1 VSCDNARDLL
11 TLMHPRPPSID
22 INTQTIARLAVERL
36 FWRMKNG
43 LSSPSVTVTVSPT
56 LNGDS
61 AADESLRQREHQPVG
76 LAATLPRT
84 IHRDITASANGNGDG
99 DGHVNADGD
108 GTAHVR

>member
-1 VSCDNARDLL
+1 
-11 TLMHPRPPSID
+11 
-22 INTQTIARLAVERL
+22 
-36 FWRMKNG
+36 MKNG

-61 AADESLRQREHQPVG
+61 AADESVRQREHQPVG

-84 IHRDITASANGNGDG
+84 IHRDITASTNGNGDG